1 MLIKILIGFFMFLIG
16 YQLFLAL
23 FSFMKKDS
31 LIEGLE
37 NEEYKPYNKDDP
49 NNALI
54 LAQQNAGNIEVLK
67 GRVDKIDASKDEM
80 RSEIQK
86 KIKDEIEPKF
96 LSMQTQID
104 GLVDQQAQYANDLMG
119 NEPPPLEGTEGY
131 DADTAIADMEEEEE
145 EEPESANL

>member
-1 MLIKILIGFFMFLIG
+1 MLIKILIVFFIFLIG
-16 YQLFLAL
+16 YQLFLHI
-23 FSFMKKDS
+23 FKKGD

-54 LAQQNAGNIEVLK
+54 LAQQNAGNIEVIK
-67 GRVDKIDASKDEM
+67 GRIDKIDASKDEM
-80 RSEIQK
+80 KNEIQK

-104 GLVDQQAQYANDLMG
+104 GLVQQQADYANDLMG
-119 NEPPPLEGTEGY
+119 DEPPSLEGTEENT
-131 DADTAIADMEEEEE
+131 ADIAITDMEEEEE
-145 EEPESANL
+145 EEEAKT

>member
-1 MLIKILIGFFMFLIG
+1 MLIKILIGFFIFLIG

-23 FSFMKKDS
+23 FSFMKKDN

-67 GRVDKIDASKDEM
+67 GRVDKIDASKYEM

-104 GLVDQQAQYANDLMG
+104 GLVDQQAQYAQDMMG
-119 NEPPPLEGTEGY
+119 DTPPSLEGTEGY
-131 DADTAIADMEEEEE
+131 DAEVAVEDMEEE
-145 EEPESANL
+145 EEPESESANL